1 MIFSSIE
8 FLFFFLPIFLIIYYA
23 VPFKVKNVMLLIA
36 SLLFYGW
43 GEPVYIALMI
53 LSSILGYIF
62 GILIDKAGKPSKKSL
77 LLCVSVIINLGILG
91 FFKYTDFLISIM
103 NSFGADIKPLE
114 IGLPI
119 GISFFTFQIM
129 SYVIDVYRGS
139 QRAEKSLLV
148 LMTYVSMFPQLI
160 AGPIVRF
167 QMVASQMREREIG
180 LNNYVLG
187 IKRFLFGLFKK
198 VLIANNI
205 GLLWES
211 IKTGDISQLSAAA
224 AWLGAIAFSLQLY
237 FDFSGYG
244 DMAIGMGKMLGFDYN
259 ENFNYPYISK
269 SITEFWRRWHISL
282 STWFRDYVYIPLGGN
297 RCSAPKHIF
306 NIMAVW
312 TLTGLWHGAAWN
324 FVLWGVYYG
333 VLLVLEKY
341 VWGRLIE
348 RLPAIVRHIYTL
360 IIVVIGFTVFA
371 IDDFAKMSNYLS
383 VMLLNSN
390 GVLIDN
396 RFIFELLNNIVI
408 LLAGIIFSAP
418 VYPFIAERFK
428 NFRGLKQ
435 KAVNTVSMILYT
447 LGFILSAAYLVSSSY
462 NPFLYFR
469 F

>member
-8 FLFFFLPIFLIIYYA
+8 FLFFFLPVFLIIYYI
-23 VPFKVKNVMLLIA
+23 VPFKVKNVILLIA

-43 GEPVYIALMI
+43 GEPVYIFLMI
-53 LSSILGYIF
+53 LSSVFGYIF
-62 GILIDKAGKPSKKSL
+62 GILIDKAGKPYKKSL
-77 LLCVSVIINLGILG
+77 FLCVSVLINIGILG
-91 FFKYTDFLISIM
+91 FFKYADFLISII
-103 NSFGADIKPLE
+103 NIFGADIKPLK

-129 SYVIDVYRGS
+129 SYVIDVYKGS
-139 QRAEKSLLV
+139 QKSEKSLLV
-148 LMTYVSMFPQLI
+148 FMTYVSMFPQLI

-167 QMVASQMREREIG
+167 QTVAEQMKKREINFSG
-180 LNNYVLG
+180 YIYGV
-187 IKRFLFGLFKK
+187 KRFLFGLFKK

-211 IKTGDISQLSAAA
+211 IKACDISELSMAS

-244 DMAIGMGKMLGFDYN
+244 DMAVGMGKMLGFDYN

-297 RCSAPKHIF
+297 RCKVSRHIF
-306 NIMAVW
+306 NIMVVW

-324 FVLWGVYYG
+324 FVIWGIYYG
-333 VLLVLEKY
+333 ILLVLEKY
-341 VWGRLIE
+341 VWGSFINK
-348 RLPAIVRHIYTL
+348 LPSVIRHIYTL
-360 IIVVIGFTVFA
+360 IIVIIGFTVFA
-371 IDDFAKMSNYLS
+371 IDDFSIMTDYLF

-390 GVLIDN
+390 GIICDN
-396 RFIFELLNNIVI
+396 RFVFDLINNGII
-408 LLAGIIFSAP
+408 LIAGILFSTP
-418 VYPFIAERFK
+418 IYHLKIEYK
-428 NFRGLKQ
+428 GLNCLRKIIC
-435 KAVNTVSMILYT
+435 ALFYF
-447 LGFILSAAYLVSSSY
+447 LGFGLSAAYLVSSSY